1 MSAPRRIDRPEPGFW
16 LVRLVR
22 NGPPVPAAIMWVQ
35 TTHDPVTGEPMDRS
49 RFLAAYIDGKP
60 TSLDDVWLRRGTPID
75 QREYEF
81 RVADAEWVRQNAP
94 NEPAANPTRRINPIT
109 APLPF

>member
-60 TSLDDVWLRRGTPID
+60 VGLDDVWLRRGTPID
-75 QREYEF
+75 EAEYRF
-81 RVADAEWVRQNAP
+81 RLADAAWAREHVP
-94 NEPAANPTRRINPIT
+94 SEIAANPKRSIDPLSV
-109 APLPF
+109 PLPF